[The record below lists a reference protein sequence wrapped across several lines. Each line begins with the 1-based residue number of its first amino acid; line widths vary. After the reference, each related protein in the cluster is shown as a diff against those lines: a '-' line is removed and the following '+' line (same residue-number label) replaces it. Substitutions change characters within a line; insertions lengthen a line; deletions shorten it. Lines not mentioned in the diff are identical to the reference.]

1 MIHAPIRRQHM
12 MMDPWRTPQDSD
24 VIEPEE
30 EVPEQEV
37 PRNGDEDELGFLWEF
52 TV

>member
-1 MIHAPIRRQHM
+1 
-12 MMDPWRTPQDSD
+12 MMDPWRTPHDSD

-30 EVPEQEV
+30 DEEKVLEQEV
-37 PRNGDEDELGFLWEF
+37 PPNGDEDELGFLWEF